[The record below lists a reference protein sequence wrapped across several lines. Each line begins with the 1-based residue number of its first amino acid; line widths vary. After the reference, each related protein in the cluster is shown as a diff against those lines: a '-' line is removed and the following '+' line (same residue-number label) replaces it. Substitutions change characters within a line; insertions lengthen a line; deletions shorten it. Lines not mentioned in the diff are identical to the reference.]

1 MSGRPLKSS
10 VVKETFNADAVD
22 NTLRSLARM
31 LARQAAECDY
41 REHIKNTKILDK
53 EGP

>member
-1 MSGRPLKSS
+1 MSNHPFKCVGMKSR
-10 VVKETFNADAVD
+10 FNERSVD
-22 NTLRSLARM
+22 NTLKSLARM

-41 REHIKNTKILDK
+41 REHIKNTTILDK

>member
-1 MSGRPLKSS
+1 MSGRPLRSS
-10 VVKETFNADAVD
+10 ELKEEFNAGAVD
-22 NTLRSLARM
+22 NTLRVLARM

-41 REHIKNTKILDK
+41 REHIKNEGILDK

>member
-1 MSGRPLKSS
+1 MSSRPLRSS
-10 VVKETFNADAVD
+10 NVKELFNSGAVD

-41 REHIKNTKILDK
+41 REHTKNAKILDK